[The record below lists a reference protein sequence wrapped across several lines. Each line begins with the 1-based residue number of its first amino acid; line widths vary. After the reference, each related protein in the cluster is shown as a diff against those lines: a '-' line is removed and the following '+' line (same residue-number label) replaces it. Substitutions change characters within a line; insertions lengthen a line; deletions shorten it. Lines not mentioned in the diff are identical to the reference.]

1 MQVVWSYPGDALLTV
16 RDVYRTFAE
25 QRPDKPRVYATV
37 ETVMYRLAREK
48 HLLIEVE
55 TLRKRRGLSNLF
67 LASMDR
73 ADFLA
78 QTVRHIAST
87 LGATAADR
95 AHAST
100 SLTQP

>member
-37 ETVMYRLAREK
+37 ETVIYRLAREK

-73 ADFLA
+73 ADSLA
-78 QTVRHIAST
+78 QTARHIAST
-87 LGATAADR
+87 LGAMAAGR
-95 AHAST
+95 AHAFT